1 GSSIV
6 SDKLHFVIIGDQSLM
21 YDRNALWNKYIK
33 PNLKIILINNK
44 GGQIFSRMEGP
55 ASQNELDEY
64 FVNHVETDF
73 KILANQHKLNY
84 SKATHLETFDKVFKK
99 FVKEN
104 GAACVLEIDI

>member
-1 GSSIV
+1 MY
-6 SDKLHFVIIGDQSLM
+6 FVLEHYSGL
-21 YDRNALWNKYIK
+21 
-33 PNLKIILINNK
+33 
-44 GGQIFSRMEGP
+44 
-55 ASQNELDEY
+55 QNYENSHTNREY